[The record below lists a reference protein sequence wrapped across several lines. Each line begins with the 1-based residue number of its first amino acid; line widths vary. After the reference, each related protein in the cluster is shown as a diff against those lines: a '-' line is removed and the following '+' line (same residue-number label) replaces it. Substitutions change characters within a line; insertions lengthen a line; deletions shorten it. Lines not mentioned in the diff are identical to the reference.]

1 MAKNIENIMVREKP
15 VTKEHILYNA
25 NDMNFRKEKTEI
37 GTERQCYLG
46 QGREDGGQQ
55 AMSKEHRVSL

>member
-37 GTERQCYLG
+37 GTER
-46 QGREDGGQQ
+46 
-55 AMSKEHRVSL
+55 